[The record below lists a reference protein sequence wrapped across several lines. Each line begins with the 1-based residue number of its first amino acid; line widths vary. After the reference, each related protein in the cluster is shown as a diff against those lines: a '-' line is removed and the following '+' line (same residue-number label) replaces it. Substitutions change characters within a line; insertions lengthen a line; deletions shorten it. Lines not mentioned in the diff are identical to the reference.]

1 MSLGHT
7 VVWPNV
13 KYGEMYVCTCQQS
26 EGCVSNFGWQS
37 YVKYANTY
45 MYIHLESQLNFS
57 IPKDTVCEMYRHLSE
72 CMLANWKGSSSEIG

>member
-1 MSLGHT
+1 ML
-7 VVWPNV
+7 NMV
-13 KYGEMYVCTCQQS
+13 KCMYVR
-26 EGCVSNFGWQS
+26 VSR
-37 YVKYANTY
+37 VKDVLAILAGNLKLNMQTLN